1 MTLSS
6 SLIIPTYN
14 RPQELA
20 VALASVLRQT
30 RLPEQVVIIDDG
42 QLETVP
48 LRGALEDAG
57 VEVLYRRK
65 SVPDLPTSR
74 NIGIG
79 ISSGEVVLFLD
90 DDVELEPDYIAQML
104 APLEADADAKVAG
117 VGGRILNFRKLRP
130 THRLRRLFD
139 RVFLVS
145 GGIEGRVLPSGF
157 TTNYGST
164 FNPPNRPYRVDVISG
179 GVAAWRRW
187 VFEEFRFTEN
197 YRVHCAGEDQ
207 DFSYRVSR
215 RYPLLFNPRAGLR
228 HFEAPSM
235 RHDRYHSAR
244 RFLFDRYRFFR
255 THVQRCPLQSLL
267 FWWAVSGYTL
277 SRLVVALLRPNPAER
292 SRIRGILS
300 AINDILRGRLPWDV
314 PGGKPASGVE

>member
-6 SLIIPTYN
+6 SLVIPTYN

-30 RLPEQVVIIDDG
+30 RLPEQLVIIDDG
-42 QLETVP
+42 QLDAVP
-48 LRGALEDAG
+48 LQEALESAG

-65 SVPDLPTSR
+65 SAPDLPTSR
-74 NIGIG
+74 NIGIR
-79 ISSGEVVLFLD
+79 ISSGDVVLFLD
-90 DDVELEPDYIAQML
+90 DDVQLEPDYIAQML
-104 APLEADADAKVAG
+104 APLEADPDGRIAG

-139 RVFLVS
+139 RFFLVS

-164 FNPPNRPYRVDVISG
+164 FNPPDRPYRVDVISG
-179 GVAAWRRW
+179 GVAAWRRR

-207 DFSYRVSR
+207 DFSYQVSR
-215 RYPLLFNPRAGLR
+215 RYPLLLNPHAGLR

-235 RHDRYHSAR
+235 RHDRYQSAR

-255 THVQRCPLQSLL
+255 KHVQRWPLQAVL
-267 FWWAVSGYTL
+267 FWWAVTGYTL
-277 SRLVVALLRPNPAER
+277 SRLLVALLRPDPGER
-292 SRIRGILS
+292 SRVRGILS
-300 AINDILRGRLPWDV
+300 AIRDILRGRLPWET
-314 PGGKPASGVE
+314 PGVEPTAGVE

>member
-6 SLIIPTYN
+6 SLVIPTYN

-20 VALASVLRQT
+20 VALASILRQT
-30 RLPEQVVIIDDG
+30 RLPEQLVIIDDG
-42 QLETVP
+42 QLEDIP
-48 LRGALEDAG
+48 QRAALEAAG
-57 VEVLYRRK
+57 VEILYQRK
-65 SVPDLPTSR
+65 SIPDLPTSR
-74 NIGIG
+74 NIGIR
-79 ISSGEVVLFLD
+79 ISSGDVVLFLD

-104 APLEADADAKVAG
+104 APLEADPDGRIAG

-130 THRLRRLFD
+130 AHRLRRLFD
-139 RVFLVS
+139 RLFLVS

-164 FNPPNRPYRVDVISG
+164 FNPSTRPYRVDVISG

-187 VFEEFRFTEN
+187 VFEEFHFSEN

-207 DFSYRVSR
+207 DFSYQVSR
-215 RYPLLFNPRAGLR
+215 RYPLLFNPRARLS

-255 THVQRCPLQSLL
+255 THVQRWPLQGML
-267 FWWAVSGYTL
+267 FWWAVTGYTL
-277 SRLVVALLRPNPAER
+277 SRLMVLLLRPDSAER
-292 SRIRGILS
+292 SRVRGILS
-300 AINDILRGRLPWDV
+300 AIHDILRGRLPWKTAEI
-314 PGGKPASGVE
+314 KPSAGLE